1 MNFKLKIASST
12 GSIGVIGGADGPTS
26 VIIAKSGGALKL
38 VIFGAAMLATG
49 AAIAIA
55 IAAAKT
61 GRKKLLVSGIV
72 TGMLGG
78 ALLELGALFGRGKS

>member
-1 MNFKLKIASST
+1 
-12 GSIGVIGGADGPTS
+12 
-26 VIIAKSGGALKL
+26 
-38 VIFGAAMLATG
+38 MLATG
-49 AAIAIA
+49 AAIA

>member
-55 IAAAKT
+55 AAKT

-78 ALLELGALFGRGKS
+78 AVLELGALFGRGKS

>member
-55 IAAAKT
+55 AAKT

-78 ALLELGALFGRGKS
+78 ALLEIGALFGRGKS

>member
-55 IAAAKT
+55 AAKT